1 MSGCW
6 RSDTPTAFTAN
17 SLPSILRLG
26 FGDGFPLHVRDGIKS
41 AANQS
46 APMINDV
53 PLPTVR
59 MAGHLPKLV
68 LNG

>member
-46 APMINDV
+46 APMAGKMT
-53 PLPTVR
+53 LAAVR
-59 MAGHLPKLV
+59 MTGHLPKLV
-68 LNG
+68 LDG